1 MFEKINK
8 FYVMG
13 LYTKEQVHKFL
24 EKGIITKA
32 EYDNITNNKTEI
44 NVNV

>member
-8 FYVMG
+8 FYIMG
-13 LYTKEQVHKFL
+13 LYTKEQVYKFL

-32 EYDNITNNKTEI
+32 EYDNITNNKTE
-44 NVNV
+44 VNVDV

>member
-13 LYTKEQVHKFL
+13 LYTKEQVYKFL
-24 EKGIITKA
+24 EKGIIAKA
-32 EYDNITNNKTEI
+32 EYDNIINNKTEV

>member
-24 EKGIITKA
+24 DKGIITKA
-32 EYDNITNNKTEI
+32 EYDNITKTE
-44 NVNV
+44 

>member
-13 LYTKEQVHKFL
+13 LYTKEQVYKFF

-32 EYDNITNNKTEI
+32 EYDNITNNKTE
-44 NVNV
+44 VNVDV

>member
-13 LYTKEQVHKFL
+13 LYTKEQVYKFF
-24 EKGIITKA
+24 EKGIITEA
-32 EYDNITNNKTEI
+32 EYDNIINNKTEVNA
-44 NVNV
+44 NV

>member
-32 EYDNITNNKTEI
+32 EYDNIINNKME
-44 NVNV
+44 VNVDV

>member
-24 EKGIITKA
+24 EKGIITEA
-32 EYDNITNNKTEI
+32 EYDNIINNKMEV